1 MTALNAWALYSVT
14 VLFCFLMTSF
24 ASWIIIDYHFEMW
37 WWQRWYSPSSYQIL
51 GSKFIHIL
59 SIHLYTCIYVILCTI
74 NDMSIPK
81 WGKLR
86 HHDSMPLDWGA
97 AFWKHQTYRSDP
109 EQLIPRNI
117 FFFFLHHPTLFSAS
131 LDLSWVFCSGSSI
144 HGNALL
150 VSELETGCLHH
161 WESQKL

>member
-117 FFFFLHHPTLFSAS
+117 FFFFFFCITPPCS
-131 LDLSWVFCSGSSI
+131 LPHWISHESSVQVP
-144 HGNALL
+144 AFT
-150 VSELETGCLHH
+150 ETRC
-161 WESQKL
+161 